1 MLGRGTK
8 VGATAGNSD
17 APGRKEG
24 GTGGARIGRTWEQE
38 PPGMG
43 RLVGSSGRKCPEEEE
58 QRSRF
63 RRPDTERK
71 RGVEGQEPLGVVQIK
86 TERQWSS
93 DTQDQGVTQ
102 LLGKL
107 GKGS

>member
-24 GTGGARIGRTWEQE
+24 GTGGARIGRTWERE

-43 RLVGSSGRKCPEEEE
+43 RLVGSSGRKCTEEEK
-58 QRSRF
+58 QRSGF
-63 RRPDTERK
+63 RPDVERK
-71 RGVEGQEPLGVVQIK
+71 RGVEGQEPMGVEQIRM
-86 TERQWSS
+86 E
-93 DTQDQGVTQ
+93 
-102 LLGKL
+102 
-107 GKGS
+107 